1 MRRNAGRGLTNR
13 DIKLT
18 FWYTDGSPFGFAV
31 VAGTLEAF
39 SLTNNVYT
47 FDSSYTLD
55 AGAASAT
62 RISLDFTYVR
72 PTSLRMA
79 KNPAWATN
87 MYANVVRAPSVLALI
102 GCAGLR
108 IRRRRA

>member
-1 MRRNAGRGLTNR
+1 MNR

-18 FWYTDGSPFGFAV
+18 FWYGDGSPFGFAV
-31 VAGTLEAF
+31 VAGTLEAS

-47 FDSSYTLD
+47 FDSNYTLD

-79 KNPAWATN
+79 KNPA
-87 MYANVVRAPSVLALI
+87 
-102 GCAGLR
+102 
-108 IRRRRA
+108 RRGQPTCTPTWFQLQAHWL